1 MVEFTLR
8 ARGKT
13 TGLDFGQDAVMV
25 WELRDGLAIRLY
37 LYPTLEQALSALE
50 RESSRSD
57 RVPDTARA
65 ARDAYNA
72 RDADAFAAVW
82 NPDCEWHPFLTARVE
97 GDPGYHGHN
106 GIRAWFEDVDE
117 MFSEI
122 HVELGPIREVG
133 DRLLVLG
140 QMTAT
145 GRGSGLEVSSEVG
158 WVVEPR
164 GEQLPARLG
173 LHEP

>member
-1 MVEFTLR
+1 MTMADYQPLLER
-8 ARGKT
+8 
-13 TGLDFGQDAVMV
+13 
-25 WELRDGLAIRLY
+25 LRD
-37 LYPTLEQALSALE
+37 S
-50 RESSRSD
+50 
-57 RVPDTARA
+57 
-65 ARDAYNA
+65 YNA
-72 RDADAFAAVW
+72 RDADAFATVW

-122 HVELGPIREVG
+122 HVELGQIREIG

-145 GRGSGLEVSSEVG
+145 GRGSGAEVSSEVG

-164 GEQLPARLG
+164 GDGFQRGWAYTTHAEAEREARAAAS
-173 LHEP
+173 